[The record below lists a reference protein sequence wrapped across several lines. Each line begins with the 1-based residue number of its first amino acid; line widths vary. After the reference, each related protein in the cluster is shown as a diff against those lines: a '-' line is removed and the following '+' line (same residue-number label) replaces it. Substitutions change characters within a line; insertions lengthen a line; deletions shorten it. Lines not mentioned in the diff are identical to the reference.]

1 LKGVEVTASPRRKQQ
16 LQRQRERQG
25 QGLQQQNSGG
35 VHVDDL
41 QSVLAMEDSASAL
54 KAAIQDEIDGFQ
66 EHLTDLF
73 ES

>member
-1 LKGVEVTASPRRKQQ
+1 LKDVEVTASPRRKQQ

-25 QGLQQQNSGG
+25 LQQQNSGS
-35 VHVDDL
+35 VYVDDL
-41 QSVLAMEDSASAL
+41 HSVLAMEDSASAL